1 MGDLQRKMTHLAK
14 RQKQIYQK
22 KVLGQACQ
30 GFSPDLCRAELGGKM
45 KVLTYKHGGETAVG
59 VLKNDGSEVVPVNY
73 LGCTAMDMNAFL
85 EVQDEQKLEKL
96 DKNKEL
102 MKGIP
107 LEEVQILSPIPHP
120 KQDVVCLGINYYAH
134 AEEAARFHDEAFGGE
149 RPVPIYFAKRVNR
162 ALGDGEPIDGHLDIV
177 DSLDYEVELAVII
190 GKDAKNVKP
199 EEVFDY
205 VFGYTILN
213 DMSARNLQTAH
224 KQWYFGK
231 SLDDFTPIGPWIVT
245 KDEFTNPPALPIRS
259 YVNGELRQDSNTEL
273 MINGIEK
280 VICQLSQGMTLQAG
294 TIIAMGTPAGV
305 GMGFQPPKFLKKG
318 DVVKCEI
325 EGIGTMT
332 NEVK

>member
-1 MGDLQRKMTHLAK
+1 
-14 RQKQIYQK
+14 
-22 KVLGQACQ
+22 
-30 GFSPDLCRAELGGKM
+30 M
-45 KVLTYKHGGETAVG
+45 KILTYSHGGTTAVG
-59 VLKNDGSEVVPVNY
+59 VLKNNGSEVVPVNY
-73 LGCTAMDMNAFL
+73 LGCTALDMNAFL
-85 EVQDEQKLEKL
+85 QMQDEKKLEKL

-102 MKGIP
+102 MQGIP
-107 LEEVQILSPIPHP
+107 LEEVQLLSPIPCP
-120 KQDVVCLGINYYAH
+120 KQDVICLGINYYAH

-149 RPVPIYFAKRVNR
+149 RPVPIYFAKRINR
-162 ALGDGEPIDGHLDIV
+162 ALADGDPIDGHLDIV

-190 GKDAKNVKP
+190 GKDAKKVKP

-245 KDEFTNPPALPIRS
+245 KDEFTNPPALSIRS
-259 YVNGELRQDSNTEL
+259 YVNQELRQDSNTEL
-273 MINGIEK
+273 MINGIGK
-280 VICQLSQGMTLQAG
+280 VICELSQGMTLQAG

-305 GMGFQPPKFLKKG
+305 GMGFEPPKFLQAG

-325 EGIGTMT
+325 EGIGTLT
-332 NEVK
+332 NEIK